1 MIVELSRL
9 LFTLTTTA
17 IGFLV
22 GRSAVDWFPR
32 LTTDAD
38 VATITGALIGA
49 GVGYVFGGAIG
60 RLIGRML
67 DRAPSLLQG
76 ATGPELFAGAFGLMV
91 GLAVGLIIAIPI
103 VALLP
108 AIVGWPLATLV
119 MVTGAAFGGRVFSAR
134 SHDLLAAAGLRDR
147 DPVKYSRGV
156 PDISGDRS
164 YLIDSAAAI
173 DGRVLEM
180 SRSGL
185 VSGAVWVPEFVID
198 ELQGI
203 ADSGDRSRRRR
214 GRRGLDVLDALRD
227 VRGVSFV
234 VLEDSV
240 PEQVEVDA
248 KLLTLAARTDSTIV
262 TSDHNL
268 AKAAELRGIGVL
280 NPHAIGELLRPQ
292 VQAGEQLR
300 IRIEKEGSEPGQG
313 VGYLDDGTMVVL
325 EGGAARIGETV
336 DVEIANTV
344 RTSVGRLLFAKLAG

>member
-1 MIVELSRL
+1 L

-17 IGFLV
+17 LGFLV
-22 GRSAVDWFPR
+22 GRSVVDWFPR

-49 GVGYVFGGAIG
+49 GVGYVAGGAIG
-60 RLIGRML
+60 RLTARLL
-67 DRAPSLLQG
+67 DQAPQLLQRT
-76 ATGPELFAGAFGLMV
+76 TGPELFAGAFGVVVGIIV
-91 GLAVGLIIAIPI
+91 GLVVAVPI
-103 VALLP
+103 VALVP
-108 AIVGWPLATLV
+108 SIVGWPFAMLV
-119 MVTGAAFGGRVFSAR
+119 MVIGAAFGGRVFGAR

-147 DPVKYSRGV
+147 DPVRYATSV
-156 PDISGDRS
+156 PDISGERS
-164 YLIDSAAAI
+164 YIVDSAAAI
-173 DGRVLEM
+173 DGRILDLA
-180 SRSGL
+180 RSGL
-185 VSGAVWVPEFVID
+185 MTGSVWVPEFVID

-227 VRGVSFV
+227 VRGVEFV

-248 KLLTLAARTDSTIV
+248 KLITLAARTTSSIV

-268 AKAAELRGIGVL
+268 ARAAELRGIGVV
-280 NPHAIGELLRPQ
+280 NPHALGELLRPQ
-292 VQAGEQLR
+292 LQAGEQIT

-325 EGGAARIGETV
+325 EGGASRVGDSVE
-336 DVEIANTV
+336 VEIANTV